1 MPHLFTPRHREKQA
15 RPADHELFHGHYCE
29 KMYLLGME
37 LSAELKDLVKAI
49 HCKRNS
55 IATLRKNARRDDKDN
70 LLYWQEVSEVRTDN
84 RTLDSIRARLA
95 TVTEQLSVVKLN
107 YQIAFLVSRDFSLKE
122 IANVISWYSFRNK
135 VDCGDPMIAAHIAI
149 EKVKTMEQLQRC
161 GMKLNMNL
169 ANTLSR
175 IQSTDEVVLD
185 MEVEKTSPIS
195 GKFVMTATKSEGEK

>member
-55 IATLRKNARRDDKDN
+55 IATLRKNASRDDAN
-70 LLYWQEVSEVRTDN
+70 NTLYWQEV
-84 RTLDSIRARLA
+84 LDIRNDDRSLEYIRDRLA
-95 TVTEQLSVVKLN
+95 TVTKQLSIVKLN
-107 YQIAFLVSRDFSLKE
+107 YQIAFLVSRNFSMKQ
-122 IANVISWYSFRNK
+122 IADVISWYSFRNK

-169 ANTLSR
+169 ANTLAR